1 MEDHPPTWKYLAPKP
16 GSHYRQLFVKGT
28 RIAAW
33 VLYNYSLPGEDW
45 PGQSAEE
52 IATGFHLP
60 VEAVREAI
68 AYCASNPPE
77 LREDWEKEEALAAT
91 SGGSAPA
98 DDGCSPRKVS
108 SEDYARIFL
117 R

>member
-1 MEDHPPTWKYLAPKP
+1 MNMEQGTWKHLAPKP
-16 GSHYRQLFVKGT
+16 GSHYRQLFVKET

-33 VLYNYSLPGEDW
+33 VLYNYYTPGEDW
-45 PGQSAEE
+45 PGQTPEE
-52 IATGFHLP
+52 IATDFTLS

-77 LREDWEKEEALAAT
+77 LREDWEKEEALVAAT
-91 SGGSAPA
+91 RPHDATKKT
-98 DDGCSPRKVS
+98 SP
-108 SEDYARIFL
+108 EDYARIFL